1 VALLDNRRKIGDETT
16 DTWEELLAAVETMP
30 KRSKCVP
37 LTSLD
42 DRRNIGGK
50 IIDTWKKNQR
60 RLQDSWISWCFGGC
74 LTSVKQVSR
83 ID

>member
-37 LTSLD
+37 LTSL
-42 DRRNIGGK
+42 IEETLEGK
-50 IIDTWKKNQR
+50 SLILGRKTKEDCRIH
-60 RLQDSWISWCFGGC
+60 G
-74 LTSVKQVSR
+74 SVGVLEAASPR
-83 ID
+83 